1 MFKELLKNP
10 KALMWALVFHVLIIV
25 LLLLSFKFTDRPSVD
40 TNVPVQMVA
49 PEGLPL
55 PEEKVTPP
63 EQAATPPATPP
74 ETAGGRVCLRA

>member
-55 PEEKVTPP
+55 PE
-63 EQAATPPATPP
+63 
-74 ETAGGRVCLRA
+74 